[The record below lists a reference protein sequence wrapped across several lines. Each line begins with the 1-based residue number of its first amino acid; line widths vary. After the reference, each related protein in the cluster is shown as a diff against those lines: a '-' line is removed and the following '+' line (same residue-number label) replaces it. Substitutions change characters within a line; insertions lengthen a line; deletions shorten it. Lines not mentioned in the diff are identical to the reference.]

1 MVKARILVV
10 EDELTIAKDI
20 RNQLKRIGYD
30 VIDDVIRSG
39 ENAISKVEETLPTI
53 VLIDIKLQGKIDGIE
68 AAEQIR
74 NRFKI
79 PVIYLTAY
87 SDENTLRR
95 AKTTEPFG
103 YLLKPFTPK
112 QLQAIIEMA
121 IYKSQMEHQLRERE
135 EALRVSEEK
144 YRTLFELASDVFLT
158 VLPDGKII
166 DANIVAVQIL
176 GYSKAEFRELSGQQI
191 IAPEVFEKTDQEWI
205 EQVERKGHFLLETIW
220 VRKDGSRFPVAVSGK
235 PLELDGEVLFQL
247 IGRDITERVQLE
259 ERERLHQ
266 RQLIQADKMASL
278 GLMVF
283 GMAHEI
289 NNPNHFITL
298 NAKLISRAW
307 NEAMPIL
314 DKYLRGER

>member
-158 VLPDGKII
+158 VLPDG
-166 DANIVAVQIL
+166 
-176 GYSKAEFRELSGQQI
+176 
-191 IAPEVFEKTDQEWI
+191 
-205 EQVERKGHFLLETIW
+205 
-220 VRKDGSRFPVAVSGK
+220 
-235 PLELDGEVLFQL
+235 
-247 IGRDITERVQLE
+247 
-259 ERERLHQ
+259 
-266 RQLIQADKMASL
+266 
-278 GLMVF
+278 
-283 GMAHEI
+283 
-289 NNPNHFITL
+289 
-298 NAKLISRAW
+298 
-307 NEAMPIL
+307 
-314 DKYLRGER
+314 